1 MVGVVE
7 WVRNIFIM
15 VAAISFIE
23 LILPEG
29 GMGRYLKF
37 IFSLMILG
45 AIIYPFGSLLD
56 IF

>member
-23 LILPEG
+23 LIIPDG
-29 GMGRYLKF
+29 GMGKYLKF

-45 AIIYPFGSLLD
+45 TVIYPLAELLD
-56 IF
+56 IL